1 MSAEDWLALRRLAVR
16 YAQAVDRRDVERF
29 LSVFA
34 EDATL
39 SVFSCADDP
48 EPRSRRTGH
57 QELAAIPGA
66 LERYA
71 GTTHLLGQS
80 DYEIEG
86 ATGRGEVYCVAHPL
100 TLGPETTD
108 RVLYLRYQDNY
119 RRDAAERW
127 MIQQRRVLI
136 DRAEL
141 RPIALVE

>member
-1 MSAEDWLALRRLAVR
+1 M
-16 YAQAVDRRDVERF
+16 
-29 LSVFA
+29 
-34 EDATL
+34 
-39 SVFSCADDP
+39 
-48 EPRSRRTGH
+48 RTH
-57 QELAAIPGA
+57 
-66 LERYA
+66 
-71 GTTHLLGQS
+71 
-80 DYEIEG
+80 
-86 ATGRGEVYCVAHPL
+86 L